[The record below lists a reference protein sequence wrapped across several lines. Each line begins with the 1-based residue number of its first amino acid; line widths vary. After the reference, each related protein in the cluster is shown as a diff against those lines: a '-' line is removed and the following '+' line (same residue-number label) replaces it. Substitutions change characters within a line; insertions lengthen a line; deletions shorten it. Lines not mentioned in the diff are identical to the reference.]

1 MIEHESTANTG
12 ESVRIAAVGDILLT
26 GGLHGAAPPRDRA
39 LLAPEVRS
47 LLVASHVAVGNLEF
61 AVPGDGSCVPTEPRV
76 VAMPD
81 WVDAVAAAGLHVVS
95 LANNHVFDCLGAGF
109 QNLRARLERAGLRY
123 FGAGMDL
130 DEAVA
135 PARIEVGGLRLA
147 FLGAADRRSG
157 PYRFAAPGQFGVAPL
172 DLPRLIDQ
180 IAALNHEVD
189 HVIVSVHWGEE
200 RFLIPSPE
208 QIAQARAMIDA
219 GAAMVLGHHPHVL
232 QGMELWHGRPIH
244 YSLGNFLADDVPYAD
259 GDLLSW
265 NRTERTGAILLAEL
279 GPNGVGGLRQIPTWD
294 DRRLIDVD
302 RSGFGDRRTGR
313 AGRALA
319 RGVTLRRYRRE
330 HLWVKTLRPILAHL
344 RWSEL
349 KRIRPRHVRNA
360 LRSLMAGLGA
370 R

>member
-1 MIEHESTANTG
+1 MMTHDSTMNA
-12 ESVRIAAVGDILLT
+12 EEPLRIAAMGDILLT
-26 GGLHGAAPPRDRA
+26 GGLHGAEPPRDRA
-39 LLAPEVRS
+39 LLAPDVRA
-47 LLVASHVAVGNLEF
+47 LLAGCHVAVGNLEF
-61 AVPGDGSCVPTEPRV
+61 TVPGDGSRVPTEPRV
-76 VAMPD
+76 IATPD

-95 LANNHVFDCLGAGF
+95 LANNHVFDCLEAGF

-135 PARIEVGGLRLA
+135 PARFELGGVRLA

-172 DLPRLIDQ
+172 DLPRLTGQ
-180 IAALNHEVD
+180 IAALGREVD
-189 HVIVSVHWGEE
+189 CVIVSVHWGEE

-208 QIAQARAMIDA
+208 QIAQARAMVDA

-232 QGMELWHGRPIH
+232 QGMELWRGRPIH
-244 YSLGNFLADDVPYAD
+244 YSLGNFVADDVPYAD
-259 GDLLSW
+259 GDALQW
-265 NRTERTGAILLAEL
+265 NRTERTGAVLLAEL
-279 GPNGVGGLRQIPTWD
+279 GPKGVGGLRQIPTCD
-294 DRRLIDVD
+294 DRRLVD
-302 RSGFGDRRTGR
+302 LERSGFGERRIDR

-330 HLWVKTLRPILAHL
+330 HLWVKTLLPVLAHL

-349 KRIRPRHVRNA
+349 KRIRPRHFRNA
-360 LRSLMAGLGA
+360 LRGLLAA
-370 R
+370 RRAE